1 MIRPD
6 DNTPLQENSAL
17 GVYWKILRRAADLS
31 QEELVAR
38 LRAKG
43 LLISAKQIW
52 GWEKGRHTPA
62 SVNKAK
68 TDEVLHGNPALSD
81 ALLLYDQEQ
90 APRFNELA
98 RQAADASLPEDMRAQ
113 ARAELQE
120 RAQKARDYGTAV
132 AEAWLEERELQA
144 LAAGHAAIPALTTVE
159 VQAVATSLYT
169 RDPDFLN
176 DWLRF
181 GWYLTT
187 SDEQH

>member
-1 MIRPD
+1 MDTI
-6 DNTPLQENSAL
+6 QEISAL
-17 GVYWKILRRAADLS
+17 GVYWKVLRRTANLT

-43 LLISAKQIW
+43 VPVSVKQIW
-52 GWEKGRHTPA
+52 GWEKGQHKPA

-68 TDEVLHGNPALSD
+68 TDELLQGNPALSD

-90 APRFNELA
+90 APRFDELA
-98 RQAADASLPEDMRAQ
+98 RQAADASLPEDVRAQ
-113 ARAELQE
+113 ARTELQE

-132 AEAWLEERELQA
+132 AEAWLQERELRA
-144 LAAGHAAIPALTTVE
+144 LAAGHAAIPSLTTVE

-169 RDPDFLN
+169 RSPHFLD

-181 GWYLTT
+181 GWYLTST
-187 SDEQH
+187 KDQQSGDLPK